1 MVYFQAARFVC
12 FVLPHPDARYCLRLA
27 ARNSDSEKNKPPRLR
42 SPSLNSLHR
51 LALSGNPNSGKSTL
65 FNELTGLQQ
74 KTGNLPGVTV
84 EKKSGQ
90 FSYKKKRFQIIDIPG
105 IYSLHARSADEL
117 VATSLILDNSREA
130 AELFIFVADATQ
142 LRKSLFLFLQMQ
154 EAGCE
159 LILALNMF
167 DLAEKRGL
175 MIDLDLL
182 SRELGVPVIPISA
195 SKKTGITELQ
205 DCISSYALQTPVP
218 KQVVHTKAETF
229 YTRIDTVLEKVQKW
243 EAGKIYERSG
253 DKWDRYLLHP
263 VWGYLSFFLILF
275 VIFQSVFFLAE
286 LPRQWIESGFLI
298 LGTWLG
304 TLLPQGPING
314 LLVNGVLP
322 GLSGVLMFLPQIGFL
337 FLFLILLEDSGY
349 MVRATLLMDK
359 VMRKAG
365 LNGRSVIP
373 MISGVACAIPAI
385 LATRTIAQPRDRL
398 ITMFVIP
405 FVSCSARL
413 PVFVLLV
420 SLILPNERFLGV
432 FNYPGLA
439 LTGLYLLGF
448 SAAFGTAW
456 LMNRGMKKQTQDLFL
471 MEIPE
476 YRLPHWPVVL
486 RQIGSRCMSF
496 ITEAGKIILGVSI
509 LLWALSNYGPADFH
523 SGGAQTQTP
532 LEESFA
538 GIGGKAIEP
547 LIAPLGYDWKIGI
560 AIVSSFVAR
569 EVFVGSI
576 STLYHIDNPDD
587 HDSIIQILGRED
599 GISGATAVSL
609 VFFYLFALQCV
620 STMVVMKK
628 ETGGWKWPLI
638 QFFFMGTVAYLSA
651 LIAYQLLS

>member
-1 MVYFQAARFVC
+1 MT
-12 FVLPHPDARYCLRLA
+12 
-27 ARNSDSEKNKPPRLR
+27 
-42 SPSLNSLHR
+42 SLHR
-51 LALSGNPNSGKSTL
+51 FALAGNPNSGKSTL
-65 FNELTGLQQ
+65 FNELTGLHQ

-84 EKKSGQ
+84 EKKTGH
-90 FSYKKKRFQIIDIPG
+90 FSYSQQNFRVEDIPG
-105 IYSLHARSADEL
+105 IYSLHARSTDEL
-117 VATSLILDNSREA
+117 VATSLILDNSKEA
-130 AELFIFVADATQ
+130 AELFVFVADATQ

-154 EAGCE
+154 EAGCA
-159 LILALNMF
+159 LILVLNMY

-182 SRELGVPVIPISA
+182 SRELKVPVIPISA
-195 SKKTGITELQ
+195 SKNQGIDQLRE
-205 DCISSYALQTPVP
+205 ALLTHPWSPPVL
-218 KQVVHTKAETF
+218 KQVVHTQAESF
-229 YTRIDTVLEKVQKW
+229 YKNIDALLEKAQKW
-243 EAGKIYERSG
+243 EAGKVYERSG

-275 VIFQSVFFLAE
+275 IIFQSVFFLAE
-286 LPRQWIESGFLI
+286 LPRQWIESAFI
-298 LGTWLG
+298 SLGTWLG
-304 TLLPQGPING
+304 TLLPEGPING
-314 LLVNGVLP
+314 LLINGVLP
-322 GLSGVLMFLPQIGFL
+322 GMSGVLMFLPQIGFL
-337 FLFLILLEDSGY
+337 FFFLILLEDSGY

-385 LATRTIAQPRDRL
+385 LATRTISQPRDRL

-413 PVFVLLV
+413 PVFILLV

-448 SAAFGTAW
+448 IAAFGTAW

-476 YRLPHWPVVL
+476 YRLPHWPVVF
-486 RQIGSRCMSF
+486 RQVGNRCMSF
-496 ITEAGKIILGVSI
+496 IREAGKIILGVSVV
-509 LLWALSNYGPADFH
+509 LWALSNYGPADFN
-523 SGGAQTQTP
+523 SDGMYTQTP

-547 LIAPLGYDWKIGI
+547 AIAPLGYDWKIGI

-587 HDSIIQILGRED
+587 QESIIAILGRED

-620 STMVVMKK
+620 STMVVMKR

-638 QFFFMGTVAYLSA
+638 QFFFMGIVAYLSA
-651 LIAYQLLS
+651 LAAYQLLS

>member
-1 MVYFQAARFVC
+1 M
-12 FVLPHPDARYCLRLA
+12 
-27 ARNSDSEKNKPPRLR
+27 
-42 SPSLNSLHR
+42 NSLHR
-51 LALSGNPNSGKSTL
+51 LALCGNPNSGKSTL

-84 EKKSGQ
+84 EKKTGHL
-90 FSYKKKRFQIIDIPG
+90 SYKKKRFQVIDIPG
-105 IYSLHARSADEL
+105 IYSLHAHSVDEL
-117 VATSLILDNSREA
+117 VATSLILDNTPEA
-130 AELFIFVADATQ
+130 AELFVFVADATQ

-154 EAGCE
+154 EAGCK
-159 LILALNMF
+159 LILALNMY

-175 MIDLDLL
+175 MFDLEQL
-182 SRELGVPVIPISA
+182 SRELQVPVIPNSA

-205 DCISSYALQTPVP
+205 ESISGFAWTPAEA

-229 YTRIDTVLEKVQKW
+229 YKRIDVLLEKVQKW
-243 EAGKIYERSG
+243 EAGKVYERSG

-286 LPRQWIESGFLI
+286 LPRQWIESAFI
-298 LGTWLG
+298 SLGTWMG
-304 TLLPQGPING
+304 SLLPQGPING
-314 LLVNGVLP
+314 LVVNGVLP
-322 GLSGVLMFLPQIGFL
+322 GLSGVLMFLPQIAFL
-337 FLFLILLEDSGY
+337 FFFLILLEDSGY

-359 VMRKAG
+359 VMRRAG

-456 LMNRGMKKQTQDLFL
+456 LMNRGMKKQSQDLFL

-486 RQIGSRCMSF
+486 RQISNRCMSF
-496 ITEAGKIILGVSI
+496 ITEAGKIILGVSV

-523 SGGAQTQTP
+523 SGGVHTQTP

-547 LIAPLGYDWKIGI
+547 AIAPLGYDWKIGI

-587 HDSIIQILGRED
+587 QESIIAILGRDD

-620 STMVVMKK
+620 STMVVMKR
-628 ETGGWKWPLI
+628 ETGGWKWPII

-651 LIAYQLLS
+651 LAAYQLLS